1 MFDLQML
8 PIYSDD
14 SVAHGLD
21 VNAIALCKGNHRRAG
36 SIGSAGL
43 YDLVSRQEGASIQV
57 AFGLSSSSLCLLVA
71 HIIQMCPKEQVIRTD
86 AQRVIAMVQDVS
98 AGWNAAVY
106 QYPCDAR
113 CWEGLS
119 IEAKSPVA
127 ICILRGCPDPA
138 GLGLG
143 DLVPE
148 PLHTREV

>member
-14 SVAHGLD
+14 SVAHGRE
-21 VNAIALCKGNHRRAG
+21 VNAIALRKGSHCRAG
-36 SIGSAGL
+36 GIGSAGL
-43 YDLVSRQEGASIQV
+43 YDLVSRQEGASIQA
-57 AFGLSSSSLCLLVA
+57 AFGLPSSSFCFLVA
-71 HIIQMCPKEQVIRTD
+71 HIIQMCPEKQVIRTN
-86 AQRVIAMVQDVS
+86 AQRVIATVQDMP
-98 AGWNAAVY
+98 ARWNAAVY

-113 CWEGLS
+113 CWTSLS

-127 ICILRGCPDPA
+127 ICVLRGCPDPA